1 MSGRPPAGARAEA
14 AGDGTPVVASAK
26 PALRGRL
33 WALVLA
39 LAALAGLAAAWT
51 WSPMREWLDMERIVE
66 GLRTLGQA
74 FGPVAATVGF
84 GLALALAV
92 PLTFLTLAT
101 LVAFGPWTG
110 FLTCMAGA
118 ALGAALSHGL
128 GALLGREVVQ
138 RLGGPRVNAVSQRLA
153 DHGLLAVIAI
163 RMVPVAPF
171 AVVNMVA
178 GASQISLRQMLLG
191 TAIGMAPGTL
201 VMAFFVEQI
210 VAALRDPGPL
220 AYALLAGTVLL
231 IVAAGIGARRWIRHV
246 EAQRAAPAPGVKGP
260 G

>member
-1 MSGRPPAGARAEA
+1 MPPGA
-14 AGDGTPVVASAK
+14 
-26 PALRGRL
+26 ALRGRL

-39 LAALAGLAAAWT
+39 LVALAALAAAWT
-51 WSPMREWLDMERIVE
+51 WSPMREWLDMERIVG
-66 GLRTLGQA
+66 GLRELGQA

-118 ALGAALSHGL
+118 ALGAAISHGL

-153 DHGLLAVIAI
+153 DHGLLAVVAI

-171 AVVNMVA
+171 AIVNMVA
-178 GASQISLRQMLLG
+178 GASQISLRHMLLG

-220 AYALLAGTVLL
+220 AYALLAGAVLL
-231 IVAAGIGARRWIRHV
+231 VVGAGIGAKRWIRHV
-246 EAQRAAPAPGVKGP
+246 EAQRAATALEFKGP

>member
-1 MSGRPPAGARAEA
+1 VSPAPG
-14 AGDGTPVVASAK
+14 GNPGG
-26 PALRGRL
+26 LRGRL

-39 LAALAGLAAAWT
+39 LLALVVLAAAWT
-51 WSPMREWLDMERIVE
+51 WSPMREWLDVDRIVD
-66 GLRTLGQA
+66 GLQQLGQA
-74 FGPVAATVGF
+74 FGPVAAMAGLA
-84 GLALALAV
+84 LALALAV
-92 PLTFLTLAT
+92 PLTFLTLVT

-110 FLTCMAGA
+110 FVTCMVGA

-178 GASQISLRQMLLG
+178 GASRISLRDMLLG

-201 VMAFFVEQI
+201 VMAFFVDQI

-220 AYALLAGTVLL
+220 TYALLAGTLLL
-231 IVAAGIGARRWIRHV
+231 IVGAGLAAKRWVRHV
-246 EAQRAAPAPGVKGP
+246 EAQRLREPG
-260 G
+260 